1 MKVIPSCLTVCDPMD
16 STDHGILQAR
26 ILEWVA
32 FPFSRGSSRPR
43 DGTQVSHIAGGF
55 FTNWAIRESPKW
67 IHFFTIDEP
76 TLTQRS
82 HTKSIVYITV
92 HYVMLHILWV
102 WTRAYVSIIISSV
115 AQSCSTLCDLMDCS
129 TSGFPVHHQLP
140 ELAQTHVH
148 WVGDAILP
156 SHPLLSPSPPAFN
169 LSQHQGVF
177 QWVSSSH
184 WGQSMR
190 VSASASI
197 LPMNIQDWFPLRL
210 TVIYIC
216 IHIHIYLSIWEGISI
231 PPVHF
236 CCGPKTVK
244 NRGVQCIGPMGTQ
257 AVEEGETH
265 VGSSPPE
272 TSFFPT
278 SLVFFHKSA

>member
-1 MKVIPSCLTVCDPMD
+1 MY
-16 STDHGILQAR
+16 
-26 ILEWVA
+26 
-32 FPFSRGSSRPR
+32 PF
-43 DGTQVSHIAGGF
+43 GGF
-55 FTNWAIRESPKW
+55 PDSSVGKESTCNVGDLGSIPGSGRSPGEGKGYPLQDSGLENSMICRVHRIANSQTW
-67 IHFFTIDEP
+67 RNDFHFYFGGLVWLMGKTP
-76 TLTQRS
+76 CVRARG
-82 HTKSIVYITV
+82 KYI
-92 HYVMLHILWV
+92 WEF
-102 WTRAYVSIIISSV
+102 SSV